1 MKMSKVIAKI
11 TSKLKKET
19 VGIIS
24 MDKKITQT
32 PLQKYLKH
40 SLLSLLVLGLVASAY
55 GLSKAATGGRSQN
68 IEMSS
73 ITISPV
79 IQGVFIDALNLRGQ
93 VVPKTTIYLDT
104 SAGGQVEQRLVEQG
118 EYVEKGQPLVRLS
131 NTNLQLDV
139 MGREAQVT
147 EQLNFLRNTQMNMET
162 NRLNLRRDLLE
173 IDRQISH
180 LERRL
185 TQSKSLVGKGVLAKD
200 RLAELSSDLTYYQAR
215 KALTIERQE
224 QETSIRKVQVAQ
236 LEDSAKMLQNNLQF
250 ARGNLD
256 NLLIKASV
264 SGYLSELN
272 VEIGE
277 SKSRGARLGQIDIPN
292 EYKLVIRLDE
302 FYLNQ
307 VQRSMKVAVEL
318 EGGIVNAVVSK
329 IDSRVSQS
337 QFQIEVDL
345 PKNIQGIKRGQSI
358 DTKLML
364 GGDNNNALLLNRG
377 AFFSSSGGHWAYVLM
392 ADSDKAIRRNISLGK
407 KNQNYF
413 EVLSGLALGE
423 QVVTSSYGHF
433 DQAQQLNLQ

>member
-1 MKMSKVIAKI
+1 
-11 TSKLKKET
+11 
-19 VGIIS
+19 

-40 SLLSLLVLGLVASAY
+40 GLLSLLVLALIASAY
-55 GLSKAATGGRSQN
+55 GLSQATAGGRSQN
-68 IEMSS
+68 IEMSN

-79 IQGVFIDALNLRGQ
+79 IQGAFIDALSLRGQ

-104 SAGGQVEQRLVEQG
+104 IAGGQVEQRLVEQG
-118 EYVEKGQPLVRLS
+118 EFVTKGQPLVRLS
-131 NTNLQLDV
+131 NTSLQLDV

-173 IDRQISH
+173 IDLQISH
-180 LERRL
+180 LERRIK
-185 TQSKSLVGKGVLAKD
+185 QSKSLVAKGVLAKD
-200 RLAELSSDLTYYQAR
+200 RLAELTSDLTYYKAR
-215 KALTIERQE
+215 KALTIERQQ

-250 ARGNLD
+250 ARKNLE
-256 NLLIKASV
+256 NLLIKAPV
-264 SGYLSELN
+264 SGYLSEFN

-277 SKSRGARLGQIDIPN
+277 SKSRGARLGQIDLPN

-307 VQRSMKVAVEL
+307 VMRDMTVAVEL
-318 EGGIVNAVVSK
+318 ESGLVNAKVSK

-345 PKNIQGIKRGQSI
+345 PKNTQGIKRGQSI
-358 DTKLML
+358 DTELML
-364 GGDNNNALLLNRG
+364 GGDNKHALLLNRG
-377 AFFSSSGGHWAYVLM
+377 AFFTSSGGHWVYVL
-392 ADSDKAIRRNISLGK
+392 APDSDSAIRRSISLGK
-407 KNQNYF
+407 KNQDYF
-413 EVLSGLALGE
+413 EVLSGLTLGE
-423 QVVTSSYGHF
+423 QVVTSSYGNF

>member
-1 MKMSKVIAKI
+1 MLGI
-11 TSKLKKET
+11 TT
-19 VGIIS
+19 
-24 MDKKITQT
+24 MDKKITWT
-32 PLQKYLKH
+32 PLQKYFKH
-40 SLLSLLVLGLVASAY
+40 SLLTMVFLGLVVSVYALSGAS
-55 GLSKAATGGRSQN
+55 TDGRSQN
-68 IEMSS
+68 IKMSN

-79 IQGVFIDALNLRGQ
+79 IQGAFIDALNLRGQ

-118 EYVEKGQPLVRLS
+118 EYVEKGQPLVLLS
-131 NTNLQLDV
+131 NTSLQLDV

-173 IDRQISH
+173 IELQISH
-180 LERRL
+180 LTRRL
-185 TQSKSLVGKGVLAKD
+185 KQTKSLVGKGVLAKD
-200 RLAELSSDLTYYQAR
+200 RLAEITNDLTYYQAR

-224 QETSIRKVQVAQ
+224 QETSIRKVQVVQ
-236 LEDSAKMLQNNLQF
+236 LEDSAKMLQSNLQF
-250 ARGNLD
+250 ARKNLD
-256 NLLIKASV
+256 NLLIKAPV
-264 SGYLSELN
+264 TGYLSELN

-307 VQRSMKVAVEL
+307 VHRDMTVAIEL
-318 EGGIVNAVVSK
+318 ESGRVNATVSK

-345 PKNIQGIKRGQSI
+345 PKNTKGIKRGQNI
-358 DTKLML
+358 DTELML
-364 GGDNNNALLLNRG
+364 GGDNKHALLLNRG
-377 AFFSSSGGHWAYVLM
+377 AFFTSSGGNWVYVLT
-392 ADSDKAIRRNISLGK
+392 DDLDKAVRRNISLGK
-407 KNQNYF
+407 KNQHYF
-413 EVLSGLALGE
+413 EVLAGLVLGE
-423 QVVTSSYGHF
+423 QVITSSYGHF